1 MYSQSRFLPS
11 GFWLACLALFVMGF
25 AFASGGQ
32 SIVTHTITKE
42 IVVPQSAILFTD
54 EQRINFFI
62 GELLTPTQASCFRK
76 VLNHETHQ
84 MNALARNPRSTA
96 TGVGQL
102 LKSTYRNLGF
112 KTTVRDA
119 IAQTVAALAYISERY
134 GSAGP
139 CGAWHH
145 ELKFGWY

>member
-1 MYSQSRFLPS
+1 MRNKSFPR
-11 GFWLACLALFVMGF
+11 GFWPACFALFVLGF
-25 AFASGGQ
+25 GFTAGIQEVGAH
-32 SIVTHTITKE
+32 IITRE
-42 IVVPQSAILFTD
+42 VVVSQSAILFTD
-54 EQRINFFI
+54 EQRINFFVS
-62 GELLTPTQASCFRK
+62 ELLTPHQAACFK
-76 VLNHETHQ
+76 KILIHESH
-84 MNALARNPRSTA
+84 MNALAKNPLSSA

-139 CGAWHH
+139 CGAWKH

>member
-1 MYSQSRFLPS
+1 MRNKSFPR
-11 GFWLACLALFVMGF
+11 GFWPACFALFVLGF
-25 AFASGGQ
+25 GFTAGIQEVGA
-32 SIVTHTITKE
+32 HTITKE
-42 IVVPQSAILFTD
+42 VVVSQSAILFTD
-54 EQRINFFI
+54 EQRINFFVS
-62 GELLTPTQASCFRK
+62 ELLTPHQAACFK
-76 VLNHETHQ
+76 KILIHESH

>member
-1 MYSQSRFLPS
+1 MSNSKRLPT
-11 GFWLACLALFVMGF
+11 GFWLACLALFVAGF

-32 SIVTHTITKE
+32 AVANRIITKE

-54 EQRINFFI
+54 QQRIDFFI
-62 GELLTPTQASCFRK
+62 SELLTPHQASCFKK
-76 VLNHETHQ
+76 VLTQESHFNSK
-84 MNALARNPRSTA
+84 AKNPTSSA
-96 TGVGQL
+96 TGVAQL
-102 LKSTYRNLGF
+102 LQSTYRNLGF

-119 IAQTVAALAYISERY
+119 IAQSVAALAYISERY

>member
-1 MYSQSRFLPS
+1 MRNKSFPR
-11 GFWLACLALFVMGF
+11 GFWPACFALFVLGF
-25 AFASGGQ
+25 GFTAGIQEIGAH
-32 SIVTHTITKE
+32 IITRE
-42 IVVPQSAILFTD
+42 VVVSQSAILFTD

-62 GELLTPTQASCFRK
+62 GELLTSTQASCFRK
-76 VLNHETHQ
+76 VLNHETHH
-84 MNALARNPRSTA
+84 MNARARNPRSTA

-139 CGAWHH
+139 CGAWKH
-145 ELKFGWY
+145 EQQKGWY

>member
-1 MYSQSRFLPS
+1 MRNKSFPR
-11 GFWLACLALFVMGF
+11 GFWPACFALFVLGF
-25 AFASGGQ
+25 GFTAGIQEVGA
-32 SIVTHTITKE
+32 HTITKE
-42 IVVPQSAILFTD
+42 IVVSQSAILFTD
-54 EQRINFFI
+54 EQRINFFVS
-62 GELLTPTQASCFRK
+62 ELLTPHQAACFK
-76 VLNHETHQ
+76 KILIHESH
-84 MNALARNPRSTA
+84 MNALAKNPLSSA

-119 IAQTVAALAYISERY
+119 IAQVVATLAYTSERF